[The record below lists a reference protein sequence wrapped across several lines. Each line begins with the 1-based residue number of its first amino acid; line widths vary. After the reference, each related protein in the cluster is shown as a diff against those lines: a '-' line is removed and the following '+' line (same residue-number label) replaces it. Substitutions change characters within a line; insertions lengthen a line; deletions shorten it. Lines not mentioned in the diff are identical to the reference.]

1 MLSAAVY
8 SAGTVGVSFA
18 GVDASGAEAE
28 DAAEESGVDAS
39 GAEEAEEEAAGEE
52 EAAELL
58 LPAEASW
65 EPAAEEPDALLA
77 GVETLP
83 AGAEAD
89 VPPDAE
95 PAEELELLP
104 EQAASP
110 AVSAA
115 AIRRA
120 EQRFRRCTALRLSS
134 FILKSSFSL
143 FTLFDRK
150 SVHVILLP
158 VP

>member
-65 EPAAEEPDALLA
+65 EPADALLA